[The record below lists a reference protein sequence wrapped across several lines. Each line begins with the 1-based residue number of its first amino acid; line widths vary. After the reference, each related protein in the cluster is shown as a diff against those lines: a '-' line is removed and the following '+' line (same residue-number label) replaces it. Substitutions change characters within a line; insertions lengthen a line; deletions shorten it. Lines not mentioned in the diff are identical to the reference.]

1 MKKLLSVF
9 VVALCISCSQ
19 GLPPEFAKNTVTA
32 KKMLEL
38 QASEA
43 DFQAQLDL
51 LHEDV
56 KWQPVFFGSTEI
68 GKEEFGQYLKEWQ
81 DQMEDVKY
89 TADNWL
95 PGVLAETGIA
105 DGSVRSY
112 GTWSGMH
119 TATGKKWEMKAYHTW
134 DFKDGLIVS
143 GGDYFDASG
152 LGNLSSKNKKRKK
165 KLQNNLHLVSTTLQA
180 LLF

>member
-1 MKKLLSVF
+1 MKKLLSVL
-9 VVALCISCSQ
+9 VVSLFISCSQ

-38 QASEA
+38 QGSEA

-51 LHEDV
+51 LHEDI

-81 DQMEDVKY
+81 DQMEDVVY

-119 TATGKKWEMKAYHTW
+119 TATGKKWEVKAYHTW
-134 DFKDGLIVS
+134 DFKDGLIIS

-152 LGNLSSKNKKRKK
+152 LVNY
-165 KLQNNLHLVSTTLQA
+165 LQEEEEVQEEVTE
-180 LLF
+180 

>member
-1 MKKLLSVF
+1 MYCANLKMKKLLSVF
-9 VVALCISCSQ
+9 LVALCISCSQ
-19 GLPPEFAKNTVTA
+19 GLPPEFTKNTVTA

-68 GKEEFGQYLKEWQ
+68 GKEEFGQYLKAWQ
-81 DQMEDVKY
+81 YQMEDIKY
-89 TADNWL
+89 TADKWL

-105 DGSVRSY
+105 DGSVRS
-112 GTWSGMH
+112 
-119 TATGKKWEMKAYHTW
+119 
-134 DFKDGLIVS
+134 
-143 GGDYFDASG
+143 
-152 LGNLSSKNKKRKK
+152 
-165 KLQNNLHLVSTTLQA
+165 
-180 LLF
+180 

>member
-68 GKEEFGQYLKEWQ
+68 GKEEFGEYLKGWH
-81 DQMEDVKY
+81 DTME
-89 TADNWL
+89 
-95 PGVLAETGIA
+95 GVVYNQIMII
-105 DGSVRSY
+105 Y
-112 GTWSGMH
+112 
-119 TATGKKWEMKAYHTW
+119 
-134 DFKDGLIVS
+134 
-143 GGDYFDASG
+143 
-152 LGNLSSKNKKRKK
+152 
-165 KLQNNLHLVSTTLQA
+165 LV
-180 LLF
+180 F